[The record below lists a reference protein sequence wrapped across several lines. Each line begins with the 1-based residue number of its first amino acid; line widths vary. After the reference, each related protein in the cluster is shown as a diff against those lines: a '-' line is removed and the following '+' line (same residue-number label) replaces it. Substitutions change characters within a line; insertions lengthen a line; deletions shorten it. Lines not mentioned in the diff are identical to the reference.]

1 MAFANRG
8 LSEDQQWL
16 KGQSM
21 RKIVSTKRAPSA
33 IGPYSQ
39 AVRTGQ
45 FIFVS
50 GPIPLDPT
58 TQQIIGGDR
67 PSAD

>member
-1 MAFANRG
+1 
-8 LSEDQQWL
+8 
-16 KGQSM
+16 M